1 MRLPSRLEALGRR
14 KLALAAVAFVL
25 VALLTLGVGN
35 ATKVKAT
42 SAGQVSQQPETGAGE
57 ASVELSPTQLHSV
70 TIAPV
75 GTYAFP
81 VDKDAVGSID
91 YDENLSVQ
99 VFSPYQG
106 KILNTFAEV
115 GDAVHKGQALY
126 TIDSPDLIAAESNL
140 IGAAAAEDLTAKEL
154 ARAKDLY
161 GRDSGGVSQRE
172 YEQAVSD
179 EQTADGALRAARS
192 GVRVFGKSETDI
204 DRIVQ
209 TRQIDPALVV
219 ASPIDGQVTSRAAQ
233 PGLLVQPGSSP
244 APYSVAKVTTKWM
257 LANVLESDSPLYRVG
272 QPVSVTVMAYPGR
285 TFNGAISRI
294 YPAVDPNTHRVTIRS
309 AIADP
314 GNELRDGML
323 ADFVIRIHDPVPAT
337 AVPATAIVREGDGSL
352 TAWVTTDR
360 HRLTQRVVKVGQQ
373 RDGEDQILS
382 GLQPG
387 ELVVTQGGVFLSNM
401 LQAPPSD

>member
-1 MRLPSRLEALGRR
+1 MPLRR
-14 KLALAAVAFVL
+14 KLTFVGIALVLAA
-25 VALLTLGVGN
+25 LLILGVTHTASTRT
-35 ATKVKAT
+35 ATTT
-42 SAGQVSQQPETGAGE
+42 SPGQLQSSQETTPSAP
-57 ASVELSPTQLHSV
+57 SVDLTPKQLQAV
-70 TIAPV
+70 VIGPV

-106 KILNTFAEV
+106 KILSTFAEV
-115 GDAVHKGQALY
+115 GDAVHKGQPLY

-192 GVRVFGKSETDI
+192 AVLVFGKSDEDI
-204 DRIVQ
+204 DRIVK
-209 TRQIDPALVV
+209 TRKIDPALVV
-219 ASPIDGQVTSRAAQ
+219 PSPIDGQVTARDAQ
-233 PGLLVQPGSSP
+233 PGLLVQPGNVP
-244 APYSVAKVTTKWM
+244 APYSVATTTTKWM
-257 LANVLESDSPLYRVG
+257 LGNVIESDAPLYHVG
-272 QPVSVTVMAYPGR
+272 QPVQVTVMAFPGR
-285 TFNGAISRI
+285 VFSGTIRRI
-294 YPAVDPNTHRVTIRS
+294 YPSVDTVTHRMTIRS
-309 AIADP
+309 EVADP
-314 GNELRDGML
+314 TGELRDGML
-323 ADFVIRIHDPVPAT
+323 AHFVIRVHAPTVAT
-337 AVPATAIVREGDGSL
+337 AVPTTAVVREPDGSI

-360 HRLTQRVVKVGQQ
+360 HHMVQRIVKIGLE
-373 RDGEDQILS
+373 RDGQYQILD
-382 GLQPG
+382 GLTPG

-401 LQAPPSD
+401 LSAPPGD

>member
-1 MRLPSRLEALGRR
+1 MPTRR
-14 KLALAAVAFVL
+14 TAVAAASVAAVLAVL
-25 VALLTLGVGN
+25 LILGIRGG
-35 ATKVKAT
+35 VKTAS
-42 SAGQVSQQPETGAGE
+42 SAGQVSQAPETAAGE

-115 GDAVHKGQALY
+115 GDEVRKGQPLY

-154 ARAKDLY
+154 ARAKGLY

-204 DRIVQ
+204 DGIVQ

-219 ASPIDGQVTSRAAQ
+219 PSPLDGQVTSRAAQ

-257 LANVLESDSPLYRVG
+257 LANVLESESPLYHLGLLVEVR
-272 QPVSVTVMAYPGR
+272 VMAYPGR
-285 TFNGAISRI
+285 TFKGTISRI
-294 YPAVDPNTHRVTIRS
+294 YPAVDPNTHRVTVRS
-309 AIADP
+309 EIADP
-314 GNELRDGML
+314 LNELRDGML
-323 ADFVIRIHDPVPAT
+323 ADFVIRIHDPVTAT
-337 AVPATAIVREGDGSL
+337 AVPVTAIVREGDGSL

-360 HRLTQRVVKVGQQ
+360 HRMTQRVVKVGLQ
-373 RDGEDQILS
+373 RDGQYQILD
-382 GLQPG
+382 GLTPG
-387 ELVVTQGGVFLSNM
+387 QLVVTQGGVFLSNM